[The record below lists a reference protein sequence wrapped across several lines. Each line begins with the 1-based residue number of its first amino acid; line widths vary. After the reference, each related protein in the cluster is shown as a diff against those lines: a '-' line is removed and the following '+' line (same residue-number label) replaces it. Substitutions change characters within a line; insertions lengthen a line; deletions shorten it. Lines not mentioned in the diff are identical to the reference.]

1 MIRKTLGTIFSVLFL
16 LNFAFASDIPTYD
29 IGKKNIQ
36 LKDFTIGLIIDKSH
50 EMTINQIA
58 QIKEVKLT
66 NSRFIIKSIDDNYW
80 FIFNIENSSSETIKR
95 IIGFDEVYMETADIY
110 YQTVDG
116 WHHEKNGLSQ
126 PMEQREIKNRC
137 PIFYVSLK
145 AGETKT
151 IYLKLHSKFALILGV
166 FLDDIPEFA
175 NAEQTK
181 IMGYWSYFGAAMA
194 LLLYNIF
201 LLYHVRERVYVYY
214 VIYAS
219 CIIIFTFLY
228 SGYSLYVNSNVHLH
242 YSLHASIAIMGV
254 FVTLFTLELLKPQ
267 NVNNWIGKVLNIIIG
282 IYVLLALLIAIDIY
296 FYQFLVLF
304 GMPSMLF
311 LLFTGIYSLIK
322 KTPIARYYV
331 VAMSG
336 YLIGLFMIAA
346 VNLGLIPFND
356 ITRYGFLIGSLIELS
371 VFSLALGY
379 RIKLL
384 QEEKF
389 VYQNKILSQEI
400 SMKQN
405 LETKVGER
413 TEELIKISEE
423 LDTTNKEL
431 RVQIKEKDKAF
442 DALKKS
448 DIELQESNN
457 SKDKFFSIIAHD
469 LKSPFNS
476 ILGFMGILKNQ
487 YSEYGE
493 EEKIK
498 MIDMVYK
505 SAHRTY
511 SLLENLLI
519 WSRTQTNNVKYF
531 PQKID
536 VITILNE
543 NIQLSENFAKNKNI
557 KLNLNIEKPLEIYGD
572 VEMTNVILRNL
583 ISNAIKFTNK
593 GGVVTISADY
603 YGQNSE
609 NKIKISVKDTGVGI
623 NKENIE
629 RLFLISHNISTPGT
643 NNEKGTGLGLIL
655 CKEFVKIHQG
665 KIWVESEVGKGSV
678 FHFTLPAK

>member
-1 MIRKTLGTIFSVLFL
+1 MINKVLVTILSVFFL
-16 LNFAFASDIPTYD
+16 LNFAFGSDIPTYD
-29 IGKKNIQ
+29 IGEKNIQ
-36 LKDFTIGLIIDKSH
+36 LKDFTVGLIVDSSH
-50 EMTINQIA
+50 DMSIAQIA
-58 QIKEVKLT
+58 QIKDINQT

-80 FIFNIENSSSETIKR
+80 FIFKIENSSSKTIKR

-110 YQTVDG
+110 YLTGGG

-137 PIFYVSLK
+137 PIFYVSLE

-151 IYLKLHSKFALILGV
+151 IYLKLHSKFALILGI
-166 FLDDIPEFA
+166 FLEDIPEFA
-175 NAEQTK
+175 NDEQMK
-181 IMGYWSYFGAAMA
+181 IMGYWTYFGAALA

-201 LLYHVRERVYVYY
+201 LLYHVREKVYVYY
-214 VIYAS
+214 VIYAI

-242 YSLHASIAIMGV
+242 YSLHASIAVMGV
-254 FVTLFTLELLKPQ
+254 FVTLFTRELLKPQ
-267 NVNNWIGKVLNIIIG
+267 NLNNWIGKVLNVIIG
-282 IYVLLALLIAIDIY
+282 IYLLLAILIAIDIY

-322 KTPIARYYV
+322 KVPIARYYV

-356 ITRYGFLIGSLIELS
+356 ITRYGFLVGSLIELS

-384 QEEKF
+384 QEEKIN
-389 VYQNKILSQEI
+389 YQNKLLSHEI
-400 SMKQN
+400 SMKQD
-405 LETKVGER
+405 LENKVMER
-413 TEELIKISEE
+413 TEELTVLSEE
-423 LDTTNKEL
+423 LEATNKEL
-431 RVQIKEKDKAF
+431 QDQIKEKDKAF
-442 DALKKS
+442 EALKIS

-476 ILGFMGILKNQ
+476 ILGFMGILKDQ
-487 YSEYGE
+487 YSEYE
-493 EEKIK
+493 EEQKIK

-536 VITILNE
+536 VFTILHD

-557 KLNLNIEKPLEIYGD
+557 KLNLNIKKPLEIYGD
-572 VEMTNVILRNL
+572 VEMIRVILRNL
-583 ISNAIKFTNK
+583 ISNAIKFTNE
-593 GGVVTISADY
+593 GGDIIISAVQYQEDN
-603 YGQNSE
+603 GDM
-609 NKIKISVKDTGVGI
+609 IKISVSDTGVGI
-623 NKENIE
+623 NQENQE
-629 RLFLISHNISTPGT
+629 KLFLISHNVSTPGT

-655 CKEFVKIHQG
+655 SKEFVEIHNG
-665 KIWVESEVGKGSV
+665 KIWVESEVEKGSS
-678 FHFTLPAK
+678 FHFTISSV